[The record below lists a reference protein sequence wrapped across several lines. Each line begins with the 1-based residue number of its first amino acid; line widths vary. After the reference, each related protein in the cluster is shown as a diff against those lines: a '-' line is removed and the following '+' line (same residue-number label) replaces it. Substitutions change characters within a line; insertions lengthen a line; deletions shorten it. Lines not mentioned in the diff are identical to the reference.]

1 MNGGFQLFTT
11 ILCVGVV
18 VWMIIG
24 GGLPML
30 ITAVVAYF
38 VSVHFIETHL
48 KK

>member
-11 ILCVGVV
+11 ILCVTVV
-18 VWMIIG
+18 LSIIIG
-24 GGLPML
+24 GGLPIL
-30 ITAVVAYF
+30 LAAVAGYF